1 MKGRDRV
8 RSLQSRLVLGA
19 MALAGLWVV
28 TFWLWPTRAAEPAIL
43 FADEP
48 GARKPERATVA
59 MVAQEA
65 PPKMAALSQTPAR
78 QAEPPAVKPEPKPQ
92 AAPPAALQEPAPRA
106 AGVIPPTFT
115 TRTVQ
120 AGQTMQSIAKAV
132 YGDGGKWTVISRAN
146 PKVDPVKLKAGM
158 ELRIPVDPENVQ
170 GVPASAAREQAA
182 APPATERAAPVRREH
197 VVAQGDTLSGISKQV
212 YGTTAHWRAIL
223 NANKDQLSEPEDIR
237 AGMTLVIPAKP
248 ER

>member
-28 TFWLWPTRAAEPAIL
+28 TFWLWPTRAAEPAIR
-43 FADEP
+43 FAEEP
-48 GARKPERATVA
+48 GARRPERATVA
-59 MVAQEA
+59 TAAQQA

-92 AAPPAALQEPAPRA
+92 TPAPAPVKEPAPKA

-132 YGDGGKWTVISRAN
+132 YGDGAKWTVISRAN
-146 PKVDPVKLKAGM
+146 PRVDPVKLKAGM

-170 GVPASAAREQAA
+170 GVPASAAKDAA
-182 APPATERAAPVRREH
+182 AVPTAGERAAPARREH
-197 VVAQGDTLSGISKQV
+197 VVAPGDTLSGISKRV

-223 NANKDQLSEPEDIR
+223 DANKDQLSEPEDVR

>member
-1 MKGRDRV
+1 M

-28 TFWLWPTRAAEPAIL
+28 TFWLWPTRAAEPAIR
-43 FADEP
+43 FAAEP
-48 GARKPERATVA
+48 GAPRQERAAVSVA
-59 MVAQEA
+59 AQQA
-65 PPKMAALSQTPAR
+65 PPRMAALSHAPVA
-78 QAEPPAVKPEPKPQ
+78 QAEPPAVKQEPRQ
-92 AAPPAALQEPAPRA
+92 AAPVVAPAPEPAARA
-106 AGVIPPTFT
+106 AGVIPPAFT
-115 TRTVQ
+115 MRTVQ

-132 YGDGGKWTVISRAN
+132 YGDGGRWTVISRAN

-170 GVPASAAREQAA
+170 GVPASAARERAAA
-182 APPATERAAPVRREH
+182 APSAERAAPSRGEH
-197 VVAQGDTLSGISKQV
+197 VVAQGETLSGISKQV

-223 NANKDQLSEPEDIR
+223 NANKDRLSEPEDIR

-248 ER
+248 